1 MHPTDSSD
9 FDTAPA
15 SERRRK
21 AGRPKKK
28 QQPASTAKP
37 VQPTVGYQ
45 RDLENLRRVQE
56 SRPMKPPG
64 KR

>member
-9 FDTAPA
+9 FDTAPV

-21 AGRPKKK
+21 AGRPKK
-28 QQPASTAKP
+28 QPAPTAKP

-45 RDLENLRRVQE
+45 KDLENLRRVQE

-64 KR
+64 K

>member
-9 FDTAPA
+9 FDTAPV

-21 AGRPKKK
+21 PGRPKK
-28 QQPASTAKP
+28 QPAPAKP